1 MAYLL
6 STPSSPSK
14 EQPGLTVQ
22 HPLCERAVGGDA
34 AADRSSAHLL
44 L

>member
-1 MAYLL
+1 MVYLL

-22 HPLCERAVGGDA
+22 HPLCERAGGDA
-34 AADRSSAHLL
+34 AADRPSAHLL